1 MITKF
6 IWNIAQFEVTEM
18 IWCIALGLGAWSEVR
33 VSDRVLGF
41 GFAVDGDMG
50 LWYWALW
57 VFGVGILLY
66 NHRRITLGIQLTI
79 CA

>member
-18 IWCIALGLGAWSEVR
+18 IWCIALGLGAGSEVR
-33 VSDRVLGF
+33 VLDRVLGF

-50 LWYWALW
+50 LWYWAL
-57 VFGVGILLY
+57 
-66 NHRRITLGIQLTI
+66 
-79 CA
+79 

>member
-50 LWYWALW
+50 LCIGPSGFSGLAFY
-57 VFGVGILLY
+57 Y
-66 NHRRITLGIQLTI
+66 ITIEG
-79 CA
+79 